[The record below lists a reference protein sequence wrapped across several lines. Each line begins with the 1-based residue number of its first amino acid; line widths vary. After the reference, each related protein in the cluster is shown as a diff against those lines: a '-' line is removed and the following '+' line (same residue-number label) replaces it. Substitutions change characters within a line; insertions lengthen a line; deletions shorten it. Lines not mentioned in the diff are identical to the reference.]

1 MTQWKCV
8 AGDGNGNVRTGEVIA
23 NLPHKKG
30 DGMNIKLPFITL
42 DDLDDI
48 LFRDDDPEGC
58 AEEIDE
64 SVFDEFEEV

>member
-1 MTQWKCV
+1 
-8 AGDGNGNVRTGEVIA
+8 
-23 NLPHKKG
+23 
-30 DGMNIKLPFITL
+30 MNIKLPFITL